1 VQWRIVRPTCGPIM
15 LWLAPLYRAWL
26 RHVVFIGVTG
36 SCGKMT
42 TKELIAAILSQANS
56 RAVKTTTATIY
67 RLISPKRF
75 YASDHGTNSVSWR
88 LPLQC
93 EATESPSR
101 PIRLV
106 KPQTG
111 VVTNIGQIT
120 SAHFAPQRQSL
131 LRRASRSRH
140 YRCMA
145 QLS

>member
-1 VQWRIVRPTCGPIM
+1 M

-42 TKELIAAILSQANS
+42 TKELIVAILSQTNS

-75 YASDHGTNSVSWR
+75 YASDHGTNSGSWEIAAAVR
-88 LPLQC
+88 GNRIPL
-93 EATESPSR
+93 TR